1 MSVPPPSVLSKKIR
15 VTVVAADGLSK
26 RDVFRLPDPFA
37 VITVDAEQT
46 HTTSVMKKTLNPYWN
61 ESFDITVKDSSVVAV
76 QIFDQRKFKRKDQ
89 GFLGVVNVR
98 VSDVLDLELGD
109 HEMLTLDLKKSND
122 NLVVHGK
129 LIIYLSTNI
138 SQPMSNPGPSQVSG
152 LTTAMSDLGLNSSP
166 AGSTSNLALPSSSSG
181 LSRTTSSHAT
191 VSSDNTSHIS
201 MPQPIVPTLP
211 AQSTEPDQASLALH
225 SPTPSSRPGA
235 LPSTHSPTAPAPAVT
250 TPQAPPPTSPG
261 AAASSTQMRNFN
273 PNVDQYGA
281 LPPGWERR
289 IDPLGRTY
297 YVDHNTRT
305 TTWNRPSASAAVNT
319 STQDSETNA
328 ARDQHS
334 RRILADDLLEANN
347 PVYRSASATATP
359 QPAATAASPTATPA
373 SISTGNTTTTAGSG
387 SLPNGWEERYTPEG
401 RPYYVDHNTRTTTW
415 VDPRRQTIIR
425 VMGPNGQGT
434 ALQPQTISQL
444 GPLPSGWEMR
454 LTSTA
459 RVYFVDHNTKTTTW
473 DDPRLPST
481 LDANVPQYKRDFR
494 RKLIYF
500 RSQPAMRA
508 QPGNCT
514 IKIRRNHIF
523 EDSYAEI
530 MRQTPNDLKKR
541 LMIKFDGED
550 GLDYGGLSREFFFL
564 LSHEMFNPFYCLFEY
579 SAHDNYT
586 LQINPASGVNPEHLN
601 YFKFIGRCLGLGIF
615 HRRFLDA
622 YFIVSFYKMILKKKV
637 TLSDLESVD
646 AELHR
651 GMTWMLENDITDIID
666 ETFTT
671 TEERF
676 GEMVTIELKPG
687 GADVPVTEDNKKEYV
702 DCVVDYR
709 ISKRVKE
716 QFESFMSGFSE
727 LIPQDLITVF
737 DERELELLIGGMS
750 EIDVDD
756 WTKFTD
762 YRGYEMNDEVI
773 QWFWKCVRSWPPE
786 RKSRLLQF
794 ATGTSRIP
802 VNGFKDL
809 QGSDGPR
816 RFTIE
821 KSGDPSQL
829 PKSHTCFN
837 RIDLPPYKD
846 YASLEHKLTLAVEET
861 VGFGQ
866 E

>member
-1 MSVPPPSVLSKKIR
+1 
-15 VTVVAADGLSK
+15 
-26 RDVFRLPDPFA
+26 

-46 HTTSVMKKTLNPYWN
+46 HTTSVIKKTLNPYWN
-61 ESFDITVKDSSVVAV
+61 ESFDITVKESSVVAV
-76 QIFDQRKFKRKDQ
+76 QIFDQKKFKRRDQ

-98 VSDVLDLELGD
+98 VSDALDLELGG

-138 SQPMSNPGPSQVSG
+138 TQAITNPGPSQVSG
-152 LTTAMSDLGLNSSP
+152 VETAFADMGINGSNISLVGTNSTINAS
-166 AGSTSNLALPSSSSG
+166 GTG
-181 LSRTTSSHAT
+181 LSRASSSHAT
-191 VSSDNTSHIS
+191 DTAG
-201 MPQPIVPTLP
+201 P
-211 AQSTEPDQASLALH
+211 ANATTPNLTPSPSLTAAETEPA
-225 SPTPSSRPGA
+225 R
-235 LPSTHSPTAPAPAVT
+235 T
-250 TPQAPPPTSPG
+250 TPTVLTVPIEAQPTTAPPPAVAQSPPLPHATTSPG
-261 AAASSTQMRNFN
+261 QSAAAANTRNFN
-273 PNVDQYGA
+273 PNVDQFGP

-305 TTWNRPSASAAVNT
+305 TTWNRPSASAAANNT
-319 STQDSETNA
+319 AQEGETNA

-347 PVYRSASATATP
+347 AAQTSSTASRNQSTSP
-359 QPAATAASPTATPA
+359 ASPTSAPA
-373 SISTGNTTTTAGSG
+373 AMTSGSNSTTAGSG

-425 VMGPNGQGT
+425 VMGPNGQGA

-508 QPGNCT
+508 QPGNCQ

-687 GADVPVTEDNKKEYV
+687 GADVPVTEENKKDYV

-716 QFESFMSGFSE
+716 QFEAFMSGFSE
-727 LIPQDLITVF
+727 LIPQELITVF